1 MNLRLDGK
9 KALVTVSTAG
19 IGVAIARA
27 LAREGAS
34 VVIMGHTQGRLE
46 KYETRV
52 IGYLRYKIGSE
63 CLYGLSGTLTAP
75 YGMFA

>member
-19 IGVAIARA
+19 IGVAIAPA

-34 VVIMGHTQGRLE
+34 VVIMGRTQER
-46 KYETRV
+46 
-52 IGYLRYKIGSE
+52 
-63 CLYGLSGTLTAP
+63 A
-75 YGMFA
+75 